1 MSDFI
6 HRPNSLKKVRHYK
19 FRGFASRSYVL
30 FALLLVALL
39 STYKKANAAVPVYT
53 LLQDVGQFEMAGVVL
68 DKATGAP
75 IAYAN
80 LLVIGTN
87 KYAQANSKGEFT
99 LSLSA
104 SYSNATLKISSLGYK
119 AAELSINALNKE
131 AGKPDN
137 LKLYLAPAPAKL
149 SEVEVK
155 AKAANWKTSKVGFHI
170 DEGSPFHHAFEP
182 LEKSLIT
189 KKGQEIGNKI
199 HFRKYP
205 AYLQQVSFGLSG
217 SGNLPIAA
225 RIKVYSLKKNQPH
238 ENLLKENVVVQ
249 IPPHYTGWVQVN
261 VSEYNLLLEEDF
273 VVVLEWINDANKL
286 SDNSLMTYA
295 NSPKGQIT
303 YYRTSTDQPWS
314 WLPYYSIGL
323 YVTLLHG

>member
-19 FRGFASRSYVL
+19 RSVLAVRSYIL
-30 FALLLVALL
+30 SALLLIALL
-39 STYKKANAAVPVYT
+39 STFTKADAAVPVYT
-53 LLQDVGQFEMAGVVL
+53 LLQDVGQFELAGVVL

-99 LSLSA
+99 LTLAA

-119 AAELSINALNKE
+119 PAELSISALNKDS
-131 AGKPDN
+131 AAV
-137 LKLYLAPAPAKL
+137 LKLYLAPALAKL

-295 NSPKGQIT
+295 KSPKGQIT